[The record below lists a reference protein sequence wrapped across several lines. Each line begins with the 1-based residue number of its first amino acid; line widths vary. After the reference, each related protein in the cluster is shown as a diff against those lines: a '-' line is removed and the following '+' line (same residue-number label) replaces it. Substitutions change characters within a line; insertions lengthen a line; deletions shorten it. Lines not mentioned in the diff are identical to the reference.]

1 MIQAIFLNLVFMDE
15 IKKFLQSPDS
25 YQTACE
31 LYKKYGKNLNI
42 KRLIDKRKNESLL
55 PTIVFELKVLL
66 EKAGEKQITE
76 EVKVVVHNPVKTLEE
91 PITLQKKAE
100 GLEEISRQQQHFYNQ
115 GAKLSNALALLA
127 ETEPHSQ
134 EAKKLVS
141 EILDCKNQY
150 NELAEVK
157 KAFQKTGKMPIK
169 VEGPTTKE
177 AVYNSLSKDELLK
190 KQKLLR
196 SQVSKAKSNV
206 TANRN
211 NEEKLRKYTNKLQ
224 SLEKELLIIDS
235 LLSMS

>member
-1 MIQAIFLNLVFMDE
+1 MEE
-15 IKKFLQSPDS
+15 IKKFLQIPDDYS
-25 YQTACE
+25 KACE
-31 LYKKYGKNLNI
+31 LYNKYGKNLNI
-42 KRLIDKRKNESLL
+42 KKLIASRKNQSLL
-55 PTIVFELKVLL
+55 PTLIFELKVLL
-66 EKAGEKQITE
+66 EKSGGKTITE
-76 EVKVVVHNPVKTLEE
+76 DVKVVVHNPIKTPQE

-127 ETEPHSQ
+127 ETQPHSQ
-134 EAKKLVS
+134 EAKTLVS

-169 VEGPTTKE
+169 VEKPTQE
-177 AVYNSLSKDELLK
+177 VVYKSLSKDELLK

-224 SLEKELLIIDS
+224 SLEKELLIIED
-235 LLSMS
+235 LLCN

>member
-1 MIQAIFLNLVFMDE
+1 MDE
-15 IKKFLQSPDS
+15 IKKFLQSPKD

-66 EKAGEKQITE
+66 EKAGEKTITE
-76 EVKVVVHNPVKTLEE
+76 EVKVVVHNPAKVDYE

-115 GAKLSNALALLA
+115 GAKLSNALSLLA
-127 ETEPHSQ
+127 QTDPHSQ
-134 EAKKLVS
+134 EAKTLVS

-157 KAFQKTGKMPIK
+157 KQFQKTGKMPIK
-169 VEGPTTKE
+169 VEKPTQE
-177 AVYNSLSKDELLK
+177 VVYKSLSKDELLK

-211 NEEKLRKYTNKLQ
+211 NEEKMSKYTSKLQ
-224 SLEKELLIIDS
+224 SLEKELLIVDN
-235 LLSMS
+235 LLCS

>member
-1 MIQAIFLNLVFMDE
+1 MSGYFFDLVFMED
-15 IKKFLQSPDS
+15 IKKFLQIPDD
-25 YQTACE
+25 YGKACE
-31 LYKKYGKNLNI
+31 LYNKYGKNLNI
-42 KRLIDKRKNESLL
+42 KKLIASRKNQSLL
-55 PTIVFELKVLL
+55 PTLIFELKVLL
-66 EKAGEKQITE
+66 EKSGGKTITE
-76 EVKVVVHNPVKTLEE
+76 DVKVVVHNPVKTLEE

-127 ETEPHSQ
+127 ESEPHSQ

-169 VEGPTTKE
+169 VEKPTQE

-224 SLEKELLIIDS
+224 SLEKELLIVED
-235 LLSMS
+235 LLCN